1 MPVKIATVNVA
12 EFGRLHGVTKQAAS
26 AWVKRG
32 WIVKDKQGKVLL
44 EKSNALI
51 AAHRDS
57 SDVRVLILNNPRGPK
72 APKPSDAPAAP
83 PPPRA
88 EPPALIA
95 ATSPARVSEVPP
107 VPPPRGLVDAL
118 DGSDAADA
126 LATGSA
132 TTEEA
137 RRVKENYLALKG
149 KLEYELSAGGLIDM
163 DTAKQ
168 VLFDE
173 FRAVRNHWMGWP
185 SRYAAQ
191 IAADLN
197 MEADRVTDVLTQYVH
212 RHISEISE
220 PNGQFRRG

>member
-1 MPVKIATVNVA
+1 MTTNAPPPHENAPTLITVA
-12 EFGRLHGVTKQAAS
+12 EFARRHNVSKQAAHK
-26 AWVKRG
+26 WGERG
-32 WIVKDKQGKVLL
+32 WLVKSGGKVLL
-44 EKSNALI
+44 EQSDALV
-51 AAHRDS
+51 ARFRDV
-57 SDVRVLILNNPRGPK
+57 SDARSAR
-72 APKPSDAPAAP
+72 KPLAAPAAP
-83 PPPRA
+83 PPPRV

-95 ATSPARVSEVPP
+95 VTSPARVSEVPP
-107 VPPPRGLVDAL
+107 VPPPRGFAETADNSDAVDAL
-118 DGSDAADA
+118 AS
-126 LATGSA
+126 GSA

-168 VLFDE
+168 IMFDE
-173 FRAVRNHWMGWP
+173 FRAVRSHWMGWP

-197 MEADRVTDVLTQYVH
+197 VEADRVTDVLTQYVH

>member
-1 MPVKIATVNVA
+1 MM
-12 EFGRLHGVTKQAAS
+12 
-26 AWVKRG
+26 
-32 WIVKDKQGKVLL
+32 QGGMVLL
-44 EKSNALI
+44 EQSNASL
-51 AAHRDS
+51 AKYRDR
-57 SDVRVLILNNPRGPK
+57 SDARTTNHKPK
-72 APKPSDAPAAP
+72 APRVPKPRPAAPAAP

-107 VPPPRGLVDAL
+107 VPPPRGFVDAL
-118 DGSDAADA
+118 DGSDAVDA

>member
-1 MPVKIATVNVA
+1 MITKPPSPPTSTDGTLVSVMTFA
-12 EFGRLHGVTKQAAS
+12 RHHGVTRQAVYK
-26 AWVKRG
+26 WEERG
-32 WIVKDKQGKVLL
+32 WLVKSGGKVLL
-44 EKSNALI
+44 EQSDALI
-51 AAHRDS
+51 ARFRDV
-57 SDVRVLILNNPRGPK
+57 SDARSAR
-72 APKPSDAPAAP
+72 KPPAAPAAP
-83 PPPRA
+83 PPPPRV

-95 ATSPARVSEVPP
+95 ATSPARASEVPP
-107 VPPPRGLVDAL
+107 VPPPRRLVEAL
-118 DGSDAADA
+118 DNSDAADA

-132 TTEEA
+132 PTEEA

-163 DTAKQ
+163 DIAKQ

-197 MEADRVTDVLTQYVH
+197 IEADRVTDVLTQYIH

-220 PNGQFRRG
+220 PDGQFRRG